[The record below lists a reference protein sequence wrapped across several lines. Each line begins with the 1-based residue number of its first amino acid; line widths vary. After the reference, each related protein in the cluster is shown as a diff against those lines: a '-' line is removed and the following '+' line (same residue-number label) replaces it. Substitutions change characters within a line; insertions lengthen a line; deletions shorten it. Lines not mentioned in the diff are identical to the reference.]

1 MAPQIQTTDW
11 RSIAEQAST
20 EMDSGKLAI
29 LVAELCRVLDGD
41 PRRMKIPVA
50 ANQAMAIAFVGANE
64 HPPPPG
70 TVRNPF
76 FRASHDAVQAIGT
89 RRFTQEPLNP
99 TGFKNPSRLR
109 VLSCSARRIVAPTR

>member
-20 EMDSGKLAI
+20 EMDSGKLAT

-64 HPPPPG
+64 HPPRPG
-70 TVRNPF
+70 TVRNLL
-76 FRASHDAVQAIGT
+76 
-89 RRFTQEPLNP
+89 RRFPRCCPSDWNP
-99 TGFKNPSRLR
+99 PFHPRTVESNRD
-109 VLSCSARRIVAPTR
+109 